1 MRFWILLGVAG
12 CVGGEAEPDPV
23 GATRI
28 VSSSSVSATWMVQVA
43 PGPKLAPLVQHS
55 GWQAYHGRDYQAAMA
70 SFGDPGVPTARV
82 HAELAALYRLT
93 SLAQARALLQ
103 TYGGDQRREGDP
115 PEVDY
120 LLGVAQVIVGEF
132 EAAKGLFGK
141 NRSSPIKVLAAA
153 DAAWVERVD
162 RPDPRALGTDAALY
176 PLPPV
181 EEGGLPDSPGAP
193 HFEIPM
199 GDTTLKAADPTAL
212 MQLSQWHAA
221 AAEKAGGASVAHALL
236 DPWRWPGEVRGT
248 PGAEGAE
255 SVEARFLSGWTTAG
269 DLHLVRA
276 LAASDGLELEGLQAL
291 LDGLRDGSPYA
302 AVLSKC
308 VKAPSFEVECV
319 LRRAADLPG
328 QVEEAMELAAGS
340 SSADHRE
347 FAAHSGFGALRV
359 AVRAAEAVSDPQM
372 AGLLRLNALD
382 AGVGPV
388 FEPLFAMDMAA
399 WDAGNRNPH
408 RAKELF
414 HGLSNRAPGLD
425 GARYALDALY
435 LRVSRDVGVGVP
447 MH

>member
-1 MRFWILLGVAG
+1 M
-12 CVGGEAEPDPV
+12 GGEADTVEP

-28 VSSSSVSATWMVQVA
+28 VSSSAVASTWMVEVA
-43 PGPKLAPLVQHS
+43 PGPKLAPLVQHT
-55 GWQAYHGRDYQAAMA
+55 GWQTYHGRNYAGALAA
-70 SFGDPGVPTARV
+70 FGEPGVPTARV

-93 SLAQARALLQ
+93 SLAQARAILQ

-120 LLGVAQVIVGEF
+120 LLGVAQVIVGELD
-132 EAAKGLFGK
+132 AARGLFGK
-141 NRSSPIKVLAAA
+141 NSSSTIQALAAA
-153 DAAWVERVD
+153 DAAWIERLD
-162 RPDPRALGTDAALY
+162 RPDPRALGTDAALF

-181 EEGGLPDSPGAP
+181 EEGGLPDSPAAP

-199 GDTTLKAADPTAL
+199 GDTILKAADPTAL

-221 AAEKAGGASVAHALL
+221 AAEKAGGASVTSALL
-236 DPWRWPGEVRGT
+236 DPWRWPGEALGPVG
-248 PGAEGAE
+248 PEGAE
-255 SVEARFLSGWTTAG
+255 AVEARFLSGWTTPG
-269 DLHLVRA
+269 DVHLVRA
-276 LAASDGLELEGLQAL
+276 LAGSDGLDLEGLQAL
-291 LDGLRDGSPYA
+291 LEELRDGSPYA

-308 VKAPSFEVECV
+308 VKSPSFEAECV

-328 QVEEAMELAAGS
+328 QLEEAMELAAGS

-359 AVRAAEAVSDPQM
+359 AVRAAESVSDPQM

-414 HGLSNRAPGLD
+414 HGLSTHAPGLD

>member
-1 MRFWILLGVAG
+1 MA
-12 CVGGEAEPDPV
+12 
-23 GATRI
+23 ATRI
-28 VSSSSVSATWMVQVA
+28 VSSSAVASTWMVQVA

-55 GWQAYHGRDYQAAMA
+55 GWQAYHERDYAGAMA
-70 SFGDPGVPTARV
+70 AFGDPGVPTARV
-82 HAELAALYRLT
+82 HAELAALYRMT

-115 PEVDY
+115 LEVDY
-120 LLGVAQVIVGEF
+120 LLGVAHVIVGDF
-132 EAAKGLFGK
+132 EAARGLFGR
-141 NRSSPIKVLAAA
+141 NTSSLVADLAAA
-153 DAAWVERVD
+153 DAAWVKRVVL
-162 RPDPRALGTDAALY
+162 PDPRALGTDAALY

-181 EEGGLPDSPGAP
+181 EEGGLPDAPGAP
-193 HFEIPM
+193 YFEIPM
-199 GDTTLKAADPTAL
+199 GDTTLKAADPTVL
-212 MQLSQWHAA
+212 VQLSQWHAA
-221 AAEKAGGASVAHALL
+221 AAEKAGGASVANALL
-236 DPWRWPGEVRGT
+236 DPWRWPGEVLGT
-248 PGAEGAE
+248 PGAGGSE

-276 LAASDGLELEGLQAL
+276 LAGSDGLDLQGLQTL
-291 LDGLRDGSPYA
+291 LDELRDGSPYA

-328 QVEEAMELAAGS
+328 QLEEAMELAAGS
-340 SSADHRE
+340 ASADHRE

-382 AGVGPV
+382 AGVGSV
-388 FEPLFAMDMAA
+388 FEPLFTMNMAA

-414 HGLSNRAPGLD
+414 HGLASRAPGLD